1 MYIFVVEI
9 RRLYIFFLKARARPY
24 IIIIIIIIII
34 IELDL
39 ISSLIVSLLANK
51 EKAGKKKLSEKEL
64 LTLNASFHF

>member
-9 RRLYIFFLKARARPY
+9 RRLHILFFEARARPY
-24 IIIIIIIIII
+24 IIIIIIIIF
-34 IELDL
+34 ELDL

-51 EKAGKKKLSEKEL
+51 EKAGKRKLSEKGL